1 MLLSDDPAARS
12 PSLPIPRLSART
24 VTHLGGL
31 FFLSRLLVLAVA
43 ALSHLAVGQGPYKIN
58 AQTWVE
64 RFTCWDSGWY
74 LAIAADGYQY
84 NPNGSSSVAFYPL
97 YPLLLRAAGYLGLDM
112 RLAGF
117 AISHA
122 ALLAACLLLWKLA
135 VLETRSEDAA
145 ERAVLFLLFCPGA
158 VWFGMIYTE
167 SLFLLTL
174 LGCLLCARRD
184 QWVASGLWGLASALT
199 RTPGL
204 LLAGFLFLEA
214 LQQAWE
220 HRRGQ
225 QAPPTG
231 EAVAMPPAGEG
242 RMKTWSWHGKSGRV
256 PWVARA
262 AFGVS
267 GPIVG
272 HLSYL
277 LFLQLRFGDWRA
289 QQKTMAA
296 GWKNGEGIMLP
307 WNALA
312 EQWRFNDRHLM
323 IISTV
328 LLFLTCVLALVGLIT
343 LKRVGYA
350 ALILALCVLYVAAT
364 PGDSVTRYLST
375 AATAYIVLAQLACRS
390 RLLETAAL
398 VFSVGTMVLLTIL
411 LANGY
416 HVI

>member
-1 MLLSDDPAARS
+1 MPFSDDPAAPA
-12 PSLPIPRLSART
+12 PSLPVPRLSARV
-24 VTHLGGL
+24 VTHLCGL

-43 ALSHLAVGQGPYKIN
+43 ALSHLAVEQGPYKIN
-58 AQTWVE
+58 AQTWVG

-74 LAIAADGYQY
+74 LSIAADGYQY
-84 NPNGSSSVAFYPL
+84 DPHGSSSVAFYPL

-135 VLETRSEDAA
+135 ALETRSEEVA
-145 ERAVLFLLFCPGA
+145 ERSVLFLLFCPGA

-174 LGCLLCARRD
+174 LGCLLCARRN
-184 QWVASGLWGLASALT
+184 QWVSAGLWGLASALT

-214 LQQAWE
+214 LQQTWE
-220 HRRGQ
+220 HRRREWFS
-225 QAPPTG
+225 TG
-231 EAVAMPPAGEG
+231 GPIVPPAGESGPEASSWRRKLG
-242 RMKTWSWHGKSGRV
+242 RL
-256 PWVARA
+256 PWVARV

-267 GPIVG
+267 GPILG

-277 LFLQLRFGDWRA
+277 VFLQLRFGDWRA

-296 GWKNGEGIMLP
+296 GWKNGTGIMLP
-307 WNALA
+307 WDALA
-312 EQWRFNDRHLM
+312 EQWHFNDRHLM
-323 IISTV
+323 VISTA
-328 LLFLTCVLALVGLIT
+328 LLFLTCVLALAGLFT

-375 AATAYIVLAQLACRS
+375 AATSYIVLAQFACRS

-398 VFSVGTMVLLTIL
+398 VFSTGAMVLLTIL